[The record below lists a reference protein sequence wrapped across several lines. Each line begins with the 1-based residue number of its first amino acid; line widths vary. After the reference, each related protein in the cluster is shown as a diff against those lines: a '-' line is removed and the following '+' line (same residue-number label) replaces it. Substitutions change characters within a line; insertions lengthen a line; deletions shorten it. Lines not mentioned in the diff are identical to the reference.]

1 MRKNITILM
10 IVISTMFMLTGCYMA
25 FKDYYYKEDYKEIW
39 ELSGFRHGYDGV
51 SPFFPE
57 SIDDLKVN
65 KFLCRYD
72 QQIPLGE
79 GVQLFMEIQYTDK
92 MVFDKEYE
100 KIKSMANEC
109 DDFSKEIDLSAYVVR
124 LVEEYCTEYA
134 LIDEEQQVINYI
146 FIYGIDKDQIMFDHR
161 FVPIRYDEYVNKYI
175 NSLEEKIREDI
186 SLE

>member
-10 IVISTMFMLTGCYMA
+10 IVISAMFMLTGCYMA
-25 FKDYYYKEDYKEIW
+25 FKDYYHEKDYKEIW

-100 KIKSMANEC
+100 KIKSMAFKC
-109 DDFSKEIDLSAYVVR
+109 DEYFDEVDLSAYAVR
-124 LVEEYCTEYA
+124 LGEEWSTEYA
-134 LIDEEQQVINYI
+134 LIDEEQQIVYYI
-146 FIYGIDKDQIMFDHR
+146 FLYSVPKSQIRFNHR
-161 FVPIRYDEYVNKYI
+161 LVPAGY
-175 NSLEEKIREDI
+175 EDYWDNFT
-186 SLE
+186 